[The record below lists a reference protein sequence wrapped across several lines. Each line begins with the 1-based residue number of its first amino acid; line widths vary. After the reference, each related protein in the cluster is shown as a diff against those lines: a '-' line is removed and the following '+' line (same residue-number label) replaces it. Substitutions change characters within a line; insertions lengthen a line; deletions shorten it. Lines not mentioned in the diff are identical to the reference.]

1 MTSSTVWVVPA
12 RTGGIPMPNM
22 TYFGPEE
29 EEEEEEEEEVYC
41 VCEQLR
47 GKWRASGLG
56 LSVRVA
62 SLLSVPKTGAR
73 LGSSYLGGL
82 WASVACTAGMR
93 DSPVRRVMGR
103 WGNGD

>member
-73 LGSSYLGGL
+73 LGSSSLGGL

-93 DSPVRRVMGR
+93 DFPRKACDG
-103 WGNGD
+103 GCG